1 MNKGTKVVLIIM
13 LAIIAIYV
21 AVGLCGDYNSTISGE
36 QNQSGDQVEV
46 NDSGDVIEDELI
58 QYEIT
63 SGENEVILR
72 AITSGDISTTR
83 YIFENEKLVRITV
96 TEEVVSGD
104 FIEDIYN
111 SMKNDENFVQI
122 YSTINLND
130 DIITLELKEEY
141 VNALSSR
148 TKIELYE
155 ELIESME
162 N

>member
-1 MNKGTKVVLIIM
+1 MNKEAKVVLTIMITIIV
-13 LAIIAIYV
+13 IYV
-21 AVGLCGDYNSTISGE
+21 AVGLFKNSNNIIDGE
-36 QNQSGDQVEV
+36 QNPSGDIEIT
-46 NDSGDVIEDELI
+46 NSGDFDNEDLI
-58 QYEIT
+58 HYEVT